1 MKKTTR
7 VPLASLFNTSFGVI
21 SSLVAAT
28 ALISSCAPAPNSE
41 NTGTGDISFPI
52 PEIHSL
58 QAIIGSYPP
67 IQASSPASGFES
79 LYENSGQPKF
89 NFIKSVSKRFGGRL
103 NKGVSPSSLTPTER
117 EKWQKIFAEI
127 VKVADRNALTPKSLL
142 EIDASLAMQWSIA
155 LETTGAIS
163 DTGAWT
169 IAVKSTAVR
178 HGFPNTPC
186 AEFMSEVVRE
196 SYKRAGYSVTD
207 DFSDGRGNE
216 LIWSNS
222 AAVVK
227 FSQNLYTAGW
237 IPWESHKYRP
247 PTGAI
252 MLNGAGETPGHTYMA
267 AGDDGRLIIDNSAP
281 GGKDLREVSGK
292 TIAMEYEAGVFFLP
306 PGVNPE
312 LW

>member
-1 MKKTTR
+1 VKKTTR

-163 DTGAWT
+163 DTGASNQPLFDMGSQIPPAPNSCQKWCASRINVPA
-169 IAVKSTAVR
+169 IALPMTSAMGVV
-178 HGFPNTPC
+178 
-186 AEFMSEVVRE
+186 MS
-196 SYKRAGYSVTD
+196 
-207 DFSDGRGNE
+207 
-216 LIWSNS
+216 
-222 AAVVK
+222 
-227 FSQNLYTAGW
+227 
-237 IPWESHKYRP
+237 
-247 PTGAI
+247 
-252 MLNGAGETPGHTYMA
+252 
-267 AGDDGRLIIDNSAP
+267 
-281 GGKDLREVSGK
+281 
-292 TIAMEYEAGVFFLP
+292 
-306 PGVNPE
+306 
-312 LW
+312 